1 MKVVIVGPGAL
12 GCLLAARLHV
22 AARGRSVA
30 LLDYDPARAALLNR
44 QGIILEDEESGGP
57 GDQSP
62 DPGRAA
68 PFSPPAA
75 MVVDHGAQPEA
86 MVPVSTDPA
95 MVADADL
102 VLLCVKAPA
111 FATALDTIAPLLP
124 PSSLLLALQN
134 GISHLEILNARKL
147 SCAWGLGISTEGANL
162 RGPGRVRSG
171 GAGLTELGFT
181 QPPTPEARRRLN
193 DAVELLNHA
202 GLRTTSCPD
211 IIGRL
216 WRKLI
221 INAGINALSVIHDC
235 PNGRLLEIPA
245 ARQAMAAAVREAAAV
260 AGAVGVE
267 LTEDPVTLVEE
278 ICRQTATNISS
289 MLQDI
294 RRGKTTEI
302 EAINGAIVRLA
313 ARHRMAVPVNH
324 DLLTSIVER
333 QRRPGP
339 KKIAE
344 KVFSQ

>member
-12 GCLLAARLHV
+12 GCLLAARLHF

-57 GDQSP
+57 GNQSP

-75 MVVDHGAQPEA
+75 MV
-86 MVPVSTDPA
+86 PVSTDPA
-95 MVADADL
+95 MAADADL

-111 FATALDTIAPLLP
+111 FATALDTIAPALSP
-124 PSSLLLALQN
+124 PSLLLALQN

-147 SCAWGLGISTEGANL
+147 PSAWGLGVSTEGANL

-181 QPPTPEARRRLN
+181 QLPTPEARQRLN
-193 DAVELLNHA
+193 AAVELLNRA

-211 IIGRL
+211 ITGRL

-245 ARQAMAAAVREAAAV
+245 ARQAMAAAVREATAV
-260 AGAVGVE
+260 AGAVGVK

-324 DLLTSIVER
+324 DLLNSIVER

-344 KVFSQ
+344 KLFSQ